1 MYQFGTSAYDCINM
15 QISKVLYT
23 RLKVSK
29 INIGSINDNYIFLP
43 NLYNYVILGI
53 KPFTITFKPKGSN
66 TQADEIFPD
75 IQPYFRFCKVHFTMI
90 TCF

>member
-1 MYQFGTSAYDCINM
+1 MYQFGTSTYDYINM

-29 INIGSINDNYIFLP
+29 INIGSIHDNYIYFFRI
-43 NLYNYVILGI
+43 YVILGI